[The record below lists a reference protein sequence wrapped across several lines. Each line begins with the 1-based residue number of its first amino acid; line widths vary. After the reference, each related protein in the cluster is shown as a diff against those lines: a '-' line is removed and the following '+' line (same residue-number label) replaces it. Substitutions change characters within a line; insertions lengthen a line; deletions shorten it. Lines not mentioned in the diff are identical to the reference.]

1 MASLENQ
8 TEKYRNIIKRFLSK
22 YATNKPSHGDIE
34 MQTIFD
40 NEQDHYQVV
49 AVGWDNKQRVYGCSI
64 HIDIKNN
71 KIWLQTNNTE
81 IDIGQDLLDL
91 GVPKEDIV
99 IGFQPPYLRALSGY
113 AIT

>member
-1 MASLENQ
+1 MATL
-8 TEKYRNIIKRFLSK
+8 EKYRDVIKQFLTN
-22 YATNKPSHGDIE
+22 YAMNKPSHGDIE
-34 MQTIFD
+34 MQTVFD

-49 AVGWDNKQRVYGCSI
+49 AVGWDKKQRVYGCSV
-64 HIDIKNN
+64 HIDIKDN

-81 IDIGQDLLDL
+81 IDIGQDLLNS

-99 IGFQPPYLRALSGY
+99 IGFQPPYLRAISGY

>member
-1 MASLENQ
+1 MATL
-8 TEKYRNIIKRFLSK
+8 EKYRNVIKQFLTN
-22 YATNKPSHGDIE
+22 YAMNKPSHGDIE
-34 MQTIFD
+34 MQTVFD

-49 AVGWDNKQRVYGCSI
+49 AVGWDKKQRVYGCSV
-64 HIDIKNN
+64 HIDIKDN

-81 IDIGQDLLDL
+81 IDIGQDLLNS

-99 IGFQPPYLRALSGY
+99 IGFQPPYLRAISGY

>member
-1 MASLENQ
+1 MAAL
-8 TEKYRNIIKRFLSK
+8 EKYRNIIKQFLTN
-22 YATNKPSHGDIE
+22 YAANKPSHGDIE
-34 MQTIFD
+34 VQTVFD

-49 AVGWDNKQRVYGCSI
+49 AIGWDNKQRIYGCSI
-64 HIDIKNN
+64 HIDIKDN

-81 IDIGQDLLDL
+81 IDIGQDLLNS

-99 IGFQPPYLRALSGY
+99 IGFQPRYLRAISGY

>member
-1 MASLENQ
+1 MAAL
-8 TEKYRNIIKRFLSK
+8 EKYRNIIKQFLTK
-22 YATNKPSHGDIE
+22 YAANKPSHGDIE
-34 MQTIFD
+34 MQTVFD

-49 AVGWDNKQRVYGCSI
+49 AVGWDKKQRVYGCSI
-64 HIDIKNN
+64 HIDIKDN

-81 IDIGQDLLDL
+81 IDIGQDLLDS

-99 IGFQPPYLRALSGY
+99 IGFQPPYLRAISGY